1 MLDPALKKLDF
12 AITAPVKKAII
23 EALSERDAEAD
34 ICRDNKGRPE
44 PDSQLR
50 DSELIPMPSET
61 PLPLT
66 LGYDNQTHLTDLLD
80 EMRPTIH
87 AYMQAEVLPHA
98 ADAWVDEDKTKI
110 GYEIP
115 INRHFYIYE
124 PPRPL
129 ADIKADIVALEQEI
143 MQMLGRLS

>member
-1 MLDPALKKLDF
+1 MHIRCCPK
-12 AITAPVKKAII
+12 
-23 EALSERDAEAD
+23 
-34 ICRDNKGRPE
+34 PE